1 MSIIALPGAN
11 NDLRIIM
18 VSFDSIGKLAGIS
31 SSPAV
36 MDTLIDLADRRRGA
50 FNHREAGPECV
61 PL

>member
-11 NDLRIIM
+11 NNLRIIK
-18 VSFDSIGKLAGIS
+18 VSLDSIKKLAVIS
-31 SSPAV
+31 GSPAV
-36 MDTLIDLADRRRGA
+36 IDTLIDLADRRRRA